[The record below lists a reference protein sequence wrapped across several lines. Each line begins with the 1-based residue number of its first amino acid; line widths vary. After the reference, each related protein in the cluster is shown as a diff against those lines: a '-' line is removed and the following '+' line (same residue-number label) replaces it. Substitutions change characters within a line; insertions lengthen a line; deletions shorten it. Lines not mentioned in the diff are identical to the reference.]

1 MKRLFD
7 KDTWQEIF
15 GSIQKNKVRTVITM
29 IGVLWGIFIY
39 IALAGSS
46 KGLDNGFERAFQ
58 SIAANSIFVWAQYTS
73 LPYAGYK
80 SQRAIQL
87 KLGDADI
94 LRKRVKG
101 IKFIAP
107 RNVAG
112 VFGSAGGNIVRG
124 NKTGT
129 YAIYG
134 EFPEYIKIATAKIFD
149 GGRFINNSDIEKE
162 RKVCV
167 IGERTLAEL
176 FEEGEDPIGKFISI
190 NKLNFRVVG
199 VHKFVQGGGFGDDGD
214 IYIPFATFKKIFN
227 TGDNVNFFMIAANDN
242 IDGVEVEKNIKAT
255 LKQIHKIDPNDE
267 RAIGGFNL
275 GEVFKKIFNTGD
287 RVNFFMIAADENID
301 GVQVEKDIKATLKQI
316 HKIDPNDER
325 AISGFN
331 LGEVFKKTMNFA
343 NGLTFLSLV
352 VGIATILA
360 GVIGIGNILLISVK
374 ERTKEIG
381 IRRALGATPSEVR
394 SQIILE
400 SVFLTI
406 LAGIIGII
414 LGALVLYGINA
425 ATADMTD
432 FPYTNPTVPIPYVL
446 GALTLMIV
454 LGTLIGIIPAQKA
467 VSIKPID
474 ALREE

>member
-15 GSIQKNKVRTVITM
+15 GSIQKNKIRTIITM

-39 IALAGSS
+39 ITLSGSS
-46 KGLDNGFERAFQ
+46 KGLDNGFERQFQ
-58 SIAANSIFVWAQYTS
+58 SIASNSIFIWAQSTS
-73 LPYAGYK
+73 IPYAGYK
-80 SQRAIQL
+80 SERNITLKIQ
-87 KLGDADI
+87 DADI
-94 LRKRVKG
+94 LKKKVKN

-107 RNVAG
+107 RIVAG
-112 VFGSAGGNIVRG
+112 IFGSAGGSIVRG
-124 NKTGT
+124 TKTGT
-129 YAIYG
+129 YSIYG
-134 EFPEYIKIATAKIFD
+134 EYPEYIKIATSKIYE
-149 GGRFINNSDIEKE
+149 GGRFINESDIQSQ

-167 IGERTLAEL
+167 IGERTQLEL
-176 FEEGEDPIGKFISI
+176 FEEDEDPIGKYISI
-190 NKLNFRVVG
+190 NKINFKVVG

-214 IYIPFATFKKIFN
+214 IYIPFTTFKKIFN
-227 TGDNVNFFMIAANDN
+227 TGDDVGFF
-242 IDGVEVEKNIKAT
+242 V
-255 LKQIHKIDPNDE
+255 
-267 RAIGGFNL
+267 
-275 GEVFKKIFNTGD
+275 
-287 RVNFFMIAADENID
+287 IAADENAD
-301 GVQVEKDIKATLKQI
+301 GVIVEKDIKATLKQI
-316 HKIDPNDER
+316 HKIHPNDER
-325 AISGFN
+325 AIGGFN
-331 LGEVFKKTMNFA
+331 LGEIFRKTMNFA

-360 GVIGIGNILLISVK
+360 GIIGIGNILLISVK

-381 IRRALGATPSEVR
+381 IRRALGATPAEVR

-406 LAGIIGII
+406 LAGVIGII

-425 ATADMTD
+425 ATMDQTD

-446 GALTLMIV
+446 GALGLMIL
-454 LGTLIGIIPAQKA
+454 LGTLIGIIPAQRA

>member
-1 MKRLFD
+1 MKRIFD

-15 GSIQKNKVRTVITM
+15 GSIQKNKVRTIITM

-58 SIAANSIFVWAQYTS
+58 SIASNSIFVWAQYTS
-73 LPYAGYK
+73 IPYGGYK

-87 KLGDADI
+87 KLGDVEI
-94 LRKRVKG
+94 LKKRVKG

-107 RNVAG
+107 RNVRG
-112 VFGSAGGNIVRG
+112 VFGSSGGNIVRG

-134 EFPEYIKIATAKIFD
+134 EFPEYIKIATSKIYD
-149 GGRFINNSDIEKE
+149 GGRFINEADIKNE

-167 IGERTLAEL
+167 IGERTQLEL
-176 FEEGEDPIGKFISI
+176 FEEDENPIGKFISI
-190 NKLNFRVVG
+190 NKINFRVVG

-214 IYIPFATFKKIFN
+214 IYIPFATFRKIFN
-227 TGDNVNFFMIAANDN
+227 TGDEVGWLMIAADEN
-242 IDGVEVEKNIKAT
+242 IDGVKVEKDIKAT
-255 LKQIHKIDPNDE
+255 LKEIHTIDPNDE

-275 GEVFKKIFNTGD
+275 GEVF
-287 RVNFFMIAADENID
+287 R
-301 GVQVEKDIKATLKQI
+301 
-316 HKIDPNDER
+316 
-325 AISGFN
+325 
-331 LGEVFKKTMNFA
+331 KTMNFA
-343 NGLTFLSLV
+343 NGLTFLSLI

-400 SVFLTI
+400 SVFLTV

-414 LGALVLYGINA
+414 LGALLLYGINA
-425 ATADMTD
+425 ATVDMTD

-446 GALTLMIV
+446 GALALMII

-467 VSIKPID
+467 VNVKPID

>member
-1 MKRLFD
+1 MKKIFD

-15 GSIQKNKVRTVITM
+15 GSIQKNRTRTIITM

-39 IALAGSS
+39 ITLAGSS

-58 SIAANSIFVWAQYTS
+58 SIASNSIFVWAQYTS

-80 SQRAIQL
+80 SERSIQL
-87 KLGDADI
+87 RLGDAEI
-94 LRKRVKG
+94 LKKRVAD

-134 EFPEYIKIATAKIFD
+134 EFPEYIKIATSKIYD
-149 GGRFINNSDIEKE
+149 GGRFINESDILEE

-167 IGERTLAEL
+167 IGERTQQEL
-176 FEEGEDPIGKFISI
+176 FEEDEDPIGKFISI

-227 TGDNVNFFMIAANDN
+227 TGDKVNFFMIAADENAN
-242 IDGVEVEKNIKAT
+242 GLQVEKEIKST
-255 LKQIHKIDPNDE
+255 LKQIHDIHPDDE

-275 GEVFKKIFNTGD
+275 GEI
-287 RVNFFMIAADENID
+287 
-301 GVQVEKDIKATLKQI
+301 
-316 HKIDPNDER
+316 
-325 AISGFN
+325 
-331 LGEVFKKTMNFA
+331 FKKTMNFA

-394 SQIILE
+394 AQVILE
-400 SVFLTI
+400 SVFLTT
-406 LAGIIGII
+406 LAGVIGII
-414 LGALVLYGINA
+414 LGSFVLYGINA
-425 ATADMTD
+425 ATLDMTD

-446 GALTLMIV
+446 GALSFMII
-454 LGTLIGIIPAQKA
+454 LGTLIGIIPAQRA

>member
-15 GSIQKNKVRTVITM
+15 GSIQKNKIRTIITM

-39 IALAGSS
+39 ITLSGSS
-46 KGLDNGFERAFQ
+46 KGLDNGFERQFQ
-58 SIAANSIFVWAQYTS
+58 SIASNSIFVWAQSTS

-80 SQRAIQL
+80 SERNITLKIQ
-87 KLGDADI
+87 DADI
-94 LRKRVKG
+94 LKKKVKD

-107 RNVAG
+107 RIVAG
-112 VFGSAGGNIVRG
+112 VFGSPGGNIVRG
-124 NKTGT
+124 TKTGT
-129 YAIYG
+129 YSVYG
-134 EFPEYIKIATAKIFD
+134 EYPEYIKIATSKIYD
-149 GGRFINNSDIEKE
+149 GGRFINESDIKNQ

-167 IGERTLAEL
+167 IGERTQLEL
-176 FEEGEDPIGKFISI
+176 FEEEEDPIGKFISI
-190 NKLNFRVVG
+190 NKINFRVVG

-227 TGDNVNFFMIAANDN
+227 TGDDVAFFMIAANEN
-242 IDGVEVEKNIKAT
+242 ADGIKVEKDIKAT
-255 LKQIHKIDPNDE
+255 LKEIHNIDPNDE

-275 GEVFKKIFNTGD
+275 GEIF
-287 RVNFFMIAADENID
+287 R
-301 GVQVEKDIKATLKQI
+301 
-316 HKIDPNDER
+316 
-325 AISGFN
+325 
-331 LGEVFKKTMNFA
+331 KTMNFA

-406 LAGIIGII
+406 LSGIIGII

-425 ATADMTD
+425 ATVDQTD

-446 GALTLMIV
+446 GALGLMVI
-454 LGTLIGIIPAQKA
+454 LGTLIGIIPAQRA